1 MALSLTSSKT
11 TTKSFGRSCL
21 MPLTQRNGAVV
32 ELFFCLLMANGQTRG
47 FFSFEAYQEQST
59 HMPQRGYPLGT
70 ACTLL
75 NFDQLSNVNSS
86 PVKAYAIDRLVG
98 RNRQTFG
105 GRVLPQ
111 CCK

>member
-11 TTKSFGRSCL
+11 TAKSFGRSCL

-59 HMPQRGYPLGT
+59 HMPQRGYPLRINAGGPPLT
-70 ACTLL
+70 DWDATTL
-75 NFDQLSNVNSS
+75 V
-86 PVKAYAIDRLVG
+86 V
-98 RNRQTFG
+98 
-105 GRVLPQ
+105 
-111 CCK
+111 